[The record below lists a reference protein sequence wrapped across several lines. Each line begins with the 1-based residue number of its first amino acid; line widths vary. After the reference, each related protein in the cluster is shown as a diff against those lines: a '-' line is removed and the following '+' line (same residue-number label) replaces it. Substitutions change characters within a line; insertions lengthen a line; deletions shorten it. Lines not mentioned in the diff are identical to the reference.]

1 MTQYTLGLTRRLGH
15 GRAFSEVL
23 ALPSPAADAGF
34 TFTNDGFYWLYI
46 DSLSFQLVTDSNAAN
61 RLVTLTVADGTGVAL
76 ATVPSA
82 AALTASK
89 TGHYTYLDGYSAT
102 TGATDGPF
110 LNMFPG
116 VFLQP
121 QYSITVAIGAGQ
133 AGDQL
138 SNIRLYAERFV
149 TGDQGYLLGVVDYDG
164 PDVNEAMAYRA
175 ATS

>member
-15 GRAFSEVL
+15 GRAFSEVEIV
-23 ALPSPAADAGF
+23 PNPAVNAGF
-34 TFTNDGFYWLYI
+34 TYVNDGLYWRYI

-61 RLVTLTVADGTGVAL
+61 RLVTLTVTDGQGVAL
-76 ATVPSA
+76 STVPSA

-89 TGHYTYLDGYSAT
+89 TGQYTYLDGYSAT

-121 QYSITVAIGAGQ
+121 SYRIVVTVGAKQ
-133 AGDQL
+133 VGDQI
-138 SNIRLYAERFV
+138 SNIRLYAEKFV
-149 TGDQGYLLGVVDYDG
+149 TGDSGYLLGVVEEDS
-164 PDVNEAMAYRA
+164 PEWERLTELRA
-175 ATS
+175 VLA